1 MQRPVIKSTYKC
13 SYCEK
18 NTDKV
23 KVNFK
28 SDQSPWITKGIAKP
42 SKKKQRLYEKFLKNR
57 TPKNEETYKT
67 YKNLFE
73 TIKRRSKKKFY
84 SEKLQKFKGDAKKTW
99 SVMKEILGKCTTK
112 SSTLPTKIT
121 VNKTDI
127 FDTKKIA
134 DEFNKFFTNIG
145 TDLANKIP
153 NASKRFDF
161 YITKV
166 NTSMESQPLSINEL
180 KNAFFSLNINKSPG
194 HDGVSFN
201 VIKKCFGELCEPL
214 KYLFNLSIVKGIFPD
229 DLKIAKVTPIYKA
242 DNSSNISNYRPIS
255 VLPCFSKM
263 LERIMYNRLQ
273 KYLKD
278 QNILYDKQ
286 FGFQTGHSTEHAI
299 AQLVDQIY
307 EAFEKNEYTLGVFI
321 DLSKAFDTVD
331 HSILLR
337 KLELYGITDRNYA
350 WIKSY
355 LSNRLQYIQ
364 IDENSRTEFCVV
376 KCGVP
381 QGSILGPLLFLLYVN
396 DLKNASSVLDPIMFA
411 DDTNLF
417 HTHSN
422 MQKLFSTMND
432 ELASINQ

>member
-1 MQRPVIKSTYKC
+1 
-13 SYCEK
+13 
-18 NTDKV
+18 
-23 KVNFK
+23 
-28 SDQSPWITKGIAKP
+28 
-42 SKKKQRLYEKFLKNR
+42 
-57 TPKNEETYKT
+57 
-67 YKNLFE
+67 
-73 TIKRRSKKKFY
+73 
-84 SEKLQKFKGDAKKTW
+84 
-99 SVMKEILGKCTTK
+99 
-112 SSTLPTKIT
+112 
-121 VNKTDI
+121 
-127 FDTKKIA
+127 
-134 DEFNKFFTNIG
+134 
-145 TDLANKIP
+145 
-153 NASKRFDF
+153 
-161 YITKV
+161 
-166 NTSMESQPLSINEL
+166 MESQPLSINEL
-180 KNAFFSLNINKSPG
+180 KDAFFSLKINKSPG

-286 FGFQTGHSTEHAI
+286 FGFRTGHSAEHAI

-321 DLSKAFDTVD
+321 DFSNAFDTVD

-355 LSNRLQYIQ
+355 LSNCFQYIQ
-364 IDENSRTEFCVV
+364 IDENSRTEFCVA
-376 KCGVP
+376 KCGVR
-381 QGSILGPLLFLLYVN
+381 QGSSILGPLRSLLYIN
-396 DLKNASSVLDPIMFA
+396 DLKTPSSILDPIMFA
-411 DDTNLF
+411 DVTNLF
-417 HTHSN
+417 YTHSN
-422 MQKLFSTMND
+422 IQKLFSTMNE
-432 ELASINQ
+432 ELAIIDPWVTSSKLSLSAKKTNIPFFINPVKKMTSLLCYQR